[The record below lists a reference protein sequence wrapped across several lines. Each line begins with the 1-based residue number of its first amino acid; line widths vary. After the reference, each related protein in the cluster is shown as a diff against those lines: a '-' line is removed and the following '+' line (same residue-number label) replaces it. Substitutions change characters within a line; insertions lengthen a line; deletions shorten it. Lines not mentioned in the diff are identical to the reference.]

1 MTAGMHD
8 DKSRRKMWDRYDLLK
23 CLVAQAVTYFVV
35 LFVCTIIRY
44 MYADEKHPAGFLQ
57 HAGTFV
63 DNTLQFF
70 CRAIRILWKINGRCV
85 RYCVY
90 CESGWQK
97 YALSVED
104 VRNNCKRVGTAH
116 TTFTKK
122 QKK

>member
-23 CLVAQAVTYFVV
+23 CLVAQAVTYFVE

-44 MYADEKHPAGFLQ
+44 MCADEKHLAGFLQ
-57 HAGTFV
+57 HAGTCV

-85 RYCVY
+85 RYCVHGGLRLAKI
-90 CESGWQK
+90 CPVSGRRAQ
-97 YALSVED
+97 
-104 VRNNCKRVGTAH
+104 
-116 TTFTKK
+116 
-122 QKK
+122 